1 MRADASGALR
11 RKPQLSS
18 AERHRLSARGGGGS
32 RHPKGSQFS
41 CLLTSCKP
49 SAKKVRPRARPPAPA
64 HAVAAL
70 RGRRC
75 FAPRLDRQ
83 NCSARNLAIPSC
95 GPDARRNFAK
105 KSPAFACRAA
115 PEPAVARRL
124 ARATLRVAIVQLDA
138 RLQTINR
145 ESSAHR
151 PPYGPDCCSKTAIC
165 DRAPLRR
172 PPRRAQLRCCSA
184 GYGAVSEKEPRPTV
198 SGRTPPT
205 REGRTASFA
214 ASLYHKRPLPG
225 VQPETWLY
233 LLASRRQRERAT
245 SSVE

>member
-1 MRADASGALR
+1 MPTTWASATAGSLRRTATTVRTVFRCVASRNRVMLGTPTGPAGKKAGQPVWPPIPRRAQPSREESISFLSPAQAAGALTFCYAAESKQRSQPRGFPPPWLTPAGATELSQALLRADASGALR

-83 NCSARNLAIPSC
+83 NCSAQN
-95 GPDARRNFAK
+95 
-105 KSPAFACRAA
+105 
-115 PEPAVARRL
+115 
-124 ARATLRVAIVQLDA
+124 
-138 RLQTINR
+138 
-145 ESSAHR
+145 SAE
-151 PPYGPDCCSKTAIC
+151 I
-165 DRAPLRR
+165 
-172 PPRRAQLRCCSA
+172 
-184 GYGAVSEKEPRPTV
+184 
-198 SGRTPPT
+198 
-205 REGRTASFA
+205 
-214 ASLYHKRPLPG
+214 SL
-225 VQPETWLY
+225 
-233 LLASRRQRERAT
+233 
-245 SSVE
+245 